1 MITFVKYLVV
11 TFIVSV
17 AVNFF
22 TYSTNPKNYTKS
34 LNHFVIRAPLSMV
47 PLGAMDFLARA
58 EADRKK
64 LYEMPE
70 DEDYEEE

>member
-1 MITFVKYLVV
+1 MLTFIKNLVV
-11 TFIVSV
+11 IFIVSV

-22 TYSTNPKNYTKS
+22 IYSTNPKNYTKS
-34 LNHFVIRAPLSMV
+34 LYHFVIRAPLSMV
-47 PLGAMDFLARA
+47 PLGVMGFLARA

>member
-1 MITFVKYLVV
+1 MITFIKYLVV

-34 LNHFVIRAPLSMV
+34 LYHFVIRAPLNMV
-47 PLGAMDFLARA
+47 ALGVMGFLARA
-58 EADRKK
+58 EADRKE